1 MTAKVSRTHLPGEVA
16 TALGISVD
24 TVGRYAREGL
34 IPFDT
39 TPKGHRRFDIDEV
52 RETLASETTPA
63 RDRLRA
69 RPAGS
74 SRLVAGPDVAMS
86 PQSRLR
92 EDLRSTRTT
101 KQIETPE
108 PAGLEPNSAI
118 VEVLFHSR
126 RVLVAAG
133 R

>member
-1 MTAKVSRTHLPGEVA
+1 MNTKVSRTHLPREVA

-39 TPKGHRRFDIDEV
+39 TPKGHRRFDIEEV
-52 RETLASETTPA
+52 MEALASERSSA
-63 RDRLRA
+63 KERLQA

-74 SRLVAGPDVAMS
+74 RRLVAGPEVAMS

-92 EDLRSTRTT
+92 EDLRATRTA
-101 KQIETPE
+101 KEMELPE
-108 PAGLEPNSAI
+108 PVDEEPNSAI
-118 VEVLFHSR
+118 DEVLFHSR